1 MDIFDKLAD
10 KVSYG
15 TKKISQKTD
24 EIIEIT
30 ELKMDLKNIEDE
42 IEEAKLYIGELVY
55 KYFLAND
62 NSMPVSQIKGKC
74 REIQRMETQKNRVKT
89 RLYRIKGLTYCRFCG
104 EAIDDEENYC
114 SKCGHKINRY

>member
-1 MDIFDKLAD
+1 MDFLDKLAD
-10 KVSYG
+10 KVSSG

-30 ELKMDLKNIEDE
+30 ELKLDLKNIEDE

-55 KYFLAND
+55 KYFLSND
-62 NSMPVSQIKGKC
+62 SSMPVGQIKGKC
-74 REIQRMETQKNRVKT
+74 REIQRMEAQKNRMKA
-89 RLYRIKGLTYCRFCG
+89 RIYRIKGLAYCRFCG

-114 SKCGHKINRY
+114 SKCGHKIIRY